1 MSRHRLVSR
10 TPDMIGEF
18 LAAAAYVRQSDIA
31 QRLDLATLGTRWRL
45 TIATH
50 GGVSSAGWIDRPPT
64 AEIEQGATRLR
75 PLMLKQETVYAP
87 KVLNKL
93 GRRVNDPV
101 WRNTD
106 LKPVQDAWKNFDTTM
121 YWSAAVSAVDNDEPA
136 PMRSDRQIAKDYR
149 YGHLLHR
156 DPERRQSGPPPADL
170 PAPRVRWTRARMLP
184 ARAPPLLVV
193 AGGPGPPGAGPG
205 TRAGRVRRRWM
216 RCWRSGTG
224 WSRYA

>member
-156 DPERRQSGPPPADL
+156 DPERRQRTALHND
-170 PAPRVRWTRARMLP
+170 AT
-184 ARAPPLLVV
+184 LLQATTLYVKDGILL
-193 AGGPGPPGAGPG
+193 AEATSRLIQDAITDG
-205 TRAGRVRRRWM
+205 TL
-216 RCWRSGTG
+216 
-224 WSRYA
+224 